1 MRNAALALALL
12 LTTTAYADT
21 LLLLNNSDST
31 LSFVDPTTLKV
42 MASIPTGDTPHEVE
56 VSKDGR
62 IAVVANYGTGPS
74 PGSTLSIVDVKA
86 RKELKRLQLP
96 LLRPHGLFAI
106 GNHIYV
112 TTEGSRTVARYD
124 VAKGEID
131 WIAGTGAEVSHM
143 VVVAA
148 GETKIYTA
156 NIGSDNISVLDLAD
170 APRKIGL
177 KQIAVGKG
185 PEGIDF
191 SPDGKQ
197 IWTAHRADPNLS
209 VIDTAT
215 DKVVKVVPTGTKLAN
230 RLKFTPDGKRV
241 LISDTGSN
249 ELVVLDA
256 ASGEVVKRIS
266 TLAQPA
272 GILIDPGG
280 KRAFVACLGAK
291 TVQVVDLAT
300 LEVVDSIPAGNAP
313 DGMAWVP

>member
-1 MRNAALALALL
+1 MRNVLLALALL
-12 LTTTAYADT
+12 LTSIAQADT
-21 LLLLNNSDST
+21 LLVLNKSDST
-31 LSFVDPTTLKV
+31 LSFVDPVTLKV

-62 IAVVANYGTGPS
+62 IAVVANYGTGPN

-86 RKELKRLQLP
+86 RKELKRLTLP

-112 TTEGSRTVARYD
+112 TTEGSRVVARYD

-143 VVVAA
+143 VVVGA

-156 NIGSDNISVLDLAD
+156 NIGSDSISVLDLTE
-170 APRKIGL
+170 APRRIGL

-185 PEGIDF
+185 PEGLDLT
-191 SPDGKQ
+191 PDGKQ
-197 IWTAHRADPNLS
+197 LWTSHRADPNLS

-215 DKVVKVVPTGTKLAN
+215 DKVVKVMPTGTKMAN

-249 ELVVLDA
+249 ELVILDA
-256 ASGEVVKRIS
+256 ATGEVVKRVA

-272 GILIDPGG
+272 GILIAPGG
-280 KRAFVACLGAK
+280 QRAFIACLGAK
-291 TVQVVDLAT
+291 TVQVVDLAK

-313 DGMAWVP
+313 DGMAWAP